1 MDQGEHRRI
10 GRVGFGDEVMQRL
23 VRRLNPAR
31 LDPGRYR
38 LDGLAVA
45 RQQEPSAILPNSL
58 NTVSMSKRGTKRLH
72 IG

>member
-1 MDQGEHRRI
+1 
-10 GRVGFGDEVMQRL
+10 MQRL

-58 NTVSMSKRGTKRLH
+58 NTVSMPKRDTKRLH